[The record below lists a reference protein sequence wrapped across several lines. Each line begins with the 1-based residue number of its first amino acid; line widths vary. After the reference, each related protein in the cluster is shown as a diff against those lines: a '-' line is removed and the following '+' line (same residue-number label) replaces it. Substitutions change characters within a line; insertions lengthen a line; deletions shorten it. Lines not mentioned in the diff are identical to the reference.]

1 MRSPTLASTFALLA
15 LVGLISACV
24 SPRGSR
30 PAPPP
35 REAVSRGTGS
45 VAVDGLPRRV
55 AIARSL
61 VGRAYRYGGE
71 TPAGF
76 DCSGFVRYVF
86 GRDGVGMPRSATEQA
101 EAGRWVPLDE
111 LAAGDLVFFSE
122 VGNKPHHVGIVVS
135 PAGAPLRM
143 IHASTSQG
151 VVETEIFASSY
162 WLRRLRFGR
171 RIEAAERGPG

>member
-1 MRSPTLASTFALLA
+1 
-15 LVGLISACV
+15 
-24 SPRGSR
+24 
-30 PAPPP
+30 
-35 REAVSRGTGS
+35 

-61 VGRAYRYGGE
+61 IGRSYRYGGE

-76 DCSGFVRYVF
+76 DCSGFVLYVF
-86 GRDGVGMPRSATEQA
+86 ERDGVRLPRSASEQA
-101 EAGRWVPLDE
+101 LAGRWVPLDE
-111 LAAGDLVFFSE
+111 LGAGDLVFFSE
-122 VGNKPHHVGIVVS
+122 VGNKPHHVGVVVS
-135 PAGAPLRM
+135 AAGEPLRM

-171 RIEAAERGPG
+171 RIDGAAGGPG

>member
-1 MRSPTLASTFALLA
+1 MRSPTVASTIALLA
-15 LVGLISACV
+15 LVGLTSACV

-35 REAVSRGTGS
+35 RDRRSTGTGS

-61 VGRAYRYGGE
+61 VGKAYRYGGE

-86 GRDGVGMPRSATEQA
+86 ARDGLGIPRSATEQA
-101 EAGRWVPLDE
+101 QAGRWVPLDE
-111 LAAGDLVFFSE
+111 LGAGDLVFFSE
-122 VGNKPHHVGIVVS
+122 VGSKPHHVGIVVS
-135 PAGAPLRM
+135 PVGEPLRM

-151 VVETEIFASSY
+151 VVETEVFTSSY

-171 RIEAAERGPG
+171 RIEAAAGGRG